1 MKSKSYL
8 SFYIFLFI
16 SFSFVSIQQTQAQ
29 DYKVLELKGES
40 NNHGS
45 TALKSASDDEDETPY
60 QLLYSLKP
68 TIYVKNNSIIQV
80 TGPNKP
86 VSLTTSDVNSL
97 NILKIDNPLF
107 NTVQILKIQLNEISD
122 LNNYLDMSSIQG
134 FSNLSYVYIMCYFK
148 CTESQIRAF
157 IKNAS
162 PETIIYFEQVN
173 PS

>member
-8 SFYIFLFI
+8 TFYIILLI

-29 DYKVLELKGES
+29 DYSVFELKGES

-45 TALKSASDDEDETPY
+45 IASKSAIDDEDETPY

-68 TIYVKNNSIIQV
+68 TIYVKNNSIIKV
-80 TGPNKP
+80 TGPNNP

-97 NILKIDNPLF
+97 NILKTDNPLF

-122 LNNYLDMSSIQG
+122 LNKYLDMSSIQG
-134 FSNLSYVYIMCYFK
+134 FDNLSYVYFMCYFK
-148 CTESQIRAF
+148 CTESQIRTF
-157 IKNAS
+157 IKNAR